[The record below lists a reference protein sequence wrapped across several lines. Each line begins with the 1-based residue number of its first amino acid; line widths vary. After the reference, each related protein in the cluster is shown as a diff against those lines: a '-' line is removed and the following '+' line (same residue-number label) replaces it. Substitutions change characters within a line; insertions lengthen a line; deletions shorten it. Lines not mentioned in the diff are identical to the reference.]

1 MTDDE
6 TIVLR
11 SSGLTRDVRFAAHN
25 GLRSDIAQC
34 PKGACQKRKYGP
46 IVYLVSAGD

>member
-25 GLRSDIAQC
+25 GLRSDIAQS
-34 PKGACQKRKYGP
+34 GACQKRKYGP